1 MAGVWALISPTW
13 PNSPGS
19 AGPWRGTLFT
29 GFEGA
34 LRVPFAM
41 RWPGKIPAGTASDEI
56 VHEMDLFP
64 TIARIAGG
72 KVPDDRVIDGIDMSD
87 FLLGKQEE
95 SGREEV
101 IVYMGNDIYGVK

>member
-1 MAGVWALISPTW
+1 
-13 PNSPGS
+13 
-19 AGPWRGTLFT
+19 
-29 GFEGA
+29 
-34 LRVPFAM
+34 M